1 MWGITPYNKLKYC
14 KMFVIVGESTNGTP
28 HNTIFNIF
36 YAKIAFMNNIIEVN
50 LDDVLTGKVS
60 AFPILDSKHISAT
73 ISLYD
78 IKLIDCNDYCQVYL
92 YERKQAKNIK
102 KDNQNE
108 LELTKAKMNNLVKND
123 IEVKTEAKLTNEI
136 ELRSIIRSKTEC
148 QRLAKANINDWKSF
162 ITLTFEENIQDVKIA
177 NKRFKYFI
185 DKIRRKKSDL
195 KYLCITEFQK
205 RGAVHYHFLSNI
217 DINDKNLI
225 YCQEDNLNFKHIK
238 YWNDGFTSVEE
249 MKNDVKKIIGYIAK
263 YMTKDIDKRLFSHH
277 RYFYSQ
283 NLNKPIKNYINLDNK
298 TEKDF
303 YRKKIQEK
311 ELIYQN
317 EYINPYNDE
326 KVIFLEFLKK

>member
-1 MWGITPYNKLKYC
+1 
-14 KMFVIVGESTNGTP
+14 
-28 HNTIFNIF
+28 
-36 YAKIAFMNNIIEVN
+36 MNNIIEVN

>member
-1 MWGITPYNKLKYC
+1 
-14 KMFVIVGESTNGTP
+14 
-28 HNTIFNIF
+28 
-36 YAKIAFMNNIIEVN
+36 MNNIIEVN

-136 ELRSIIRSKTEC
+136 ELRSIIRSKTES

-195 KYLCITEFQK
+195 KYCKMFVIVGESTNGTPPQ
-205 RGAVHYHFLSNI
+205 HNI
-217 DINDKNLI
+217 
-225 YCQEDNLNFKHIK
+225 
-238 YWNDGFTSVEE
+238 
-249 MKNDVKKIIGYIAK
+249 
-263 YMTKDIDKRLFSHH
+263 
-277 RYFYSQ
+277 
-283 NLNKPIKNYINLDNK
+283 
-298 TEKDF
+298 
-303 YRKKIQEK
+303 
-311 ELIYQN
+311 
-317 EYINPYNDE
+317 
-326 KVIFLEFLKK
+326 